1 MLILIQCGIPR
12 ETNTFRATN
21 SLYTT
26 NLFFDKRFS
35 KISALFFCFFQ
46 AHKIRMP
53 RFSRGIPI
61 YAAFFVYGAQISM
74 ITGRIIGLRL
84 VVL

>member
-26 NLFFDKRFS
+26 NRFFDKRFV
-35 KISALFFCFFQ
+35 KISTLFFYFFQ

-61 YAAFFVYGAQISM
+61 SVRFSGYSA
-74 ITGRIIGLRL
+74 
-84 VVL
+84 